1 MNETELQNRIRLSIG
16 AIAGVRMFRNQ
27 VGNFRSLDS
36 KRIIKVGTV
45 GSSDLIGFTSK
56 TITPDMVGQVIAQY
70 VALEIK
76 TPTGKVSPQQSAFID
91 MVNKS
96 GGIGAIVRSVDDA
109 KQVFAS
115 Q

>member
-1 MNETELQNRIRLSIG
+1 MLEIELQNRIRLAIG
-16 AIAGVRMFRNQ
+16 AMTGVRMFRNQ
-27 VGNFRSLDS
+27 VGNFRSLDGN
-36 KRIIKVGTV
+36 RIIKVGTV

-76 TPTGKVSPQQSAFID
+76 TPSGKVSPQQTAFIS
-91 MVNKS
+91 MVNKL
-96 GGIGAIVRSVDDA
+96 GGIGAIVRSVDEA
-109 KQVFAS
+109 KSVFAS